1 MFSKTE
7 RTVYRQNPLAEVIC
21 QLRFPTILAIGAKDP
36 VDFQDA
42 IRDVFPQYQ
51 RRADRLP
58 VKVTPVPGQPP
69 KVEEPKPVTNH
80 QFMTADGSYRVNLT
94 QDFIS
99 LTVKGL
105 GLM

>member
-58 VKVTPVPGQPP
+58 AGNMAPG
-69 KVEEPKPVTNH
+69 
-80 QFMTADGSYRVNLT
+80 RR
-94 QDFIS
+94 
-99 LTVKGL
+99 TVYWERKRRRKKAGPDL
-105 GLM
+105 GVRKRAALPGKRKLPQRRRS